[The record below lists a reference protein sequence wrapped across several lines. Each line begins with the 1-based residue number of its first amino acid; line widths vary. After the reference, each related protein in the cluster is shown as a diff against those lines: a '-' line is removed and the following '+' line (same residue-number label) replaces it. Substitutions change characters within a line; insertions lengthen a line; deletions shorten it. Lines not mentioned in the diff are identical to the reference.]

1 MSTVPDRPAV
11 WLPAP
16 AITALAILLGY
27 GLNDLWP
34 AEVDPPP
41 VLHALAWAHNL
52 LGLGLILW
60 CFLLFIQRR
69 TTIVPNRPVKAL
81 VLAGPYRYSR
91 NPMYLGLA
99 LVHLGATMA
108 TGILWYLATF
118 ILATLAT
125 QRYVIAPEERYL
137 QHKFGAAYRDYC
149 LQVPRW
155 F

>member
-1 MSTVPDRPAV
+1 MNSVLERPTV

-16 AITALAILLGY
+16 AVTALAILLGY
-27 GLNDLWP
+27 GLNDVWP
-34 AEVDPPP
+34 AEVDPPA
-41 VLHALAWAHNL
+41 VLHALAWLHNL
-52 LGLGLILW
+52 IGIGLILW

-81 VLAGPYRYSR
+81 VIAGPYRFSR

-99 LVHLGATMA
+99 LVHLGTTMA
-108 TGILWYLATF
+108 TGIIWYLATF
-118 ILATLAT
+118 VLATLAT
-125 QRYVIAPEERYL
+125 QRYVIEPEERYL
-137 QHKFGAAYRDYC
+137 QEKFGPAYRDYC

>member
-1 MSTVPDRPAV
+1 MKHLLERPAV

-16 AITALAILLGY
+16 FITVTAIALGY
-27 GLNDLWP
+27 GLNDTWP

-41 VLHALAWAHNL
+41 MLHALAWMHNL
-52 LGLGLILW
+52 LGIGLILW
-60 CFLLFIQRR
+60 GFLLFIQRR
-69 TTIVPNRPVKAL
+69 TTIIPNRPVKSL
-81 VLAGPYRYSR
+81 VIVGPYRFSR

-108 TGILWYLATF
+108 TGIVWYLATF
-118 ILATLAT
+118 VLATLAT
-125 QRYVIAPEERYL
+125 QRYVIEPEERYL
-137 QHKFGAAYRDYC
+137 LKKFGEAYRTYC